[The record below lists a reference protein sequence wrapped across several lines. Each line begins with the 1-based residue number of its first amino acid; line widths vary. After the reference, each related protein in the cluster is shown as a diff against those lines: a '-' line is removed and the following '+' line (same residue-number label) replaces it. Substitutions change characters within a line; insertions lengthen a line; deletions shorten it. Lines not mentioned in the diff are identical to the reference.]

1 MAATLLPYIFA
12 LIYCT
17 HLAFVH
23 GSTSTPHDEGEEV
36 FYFIFYFFST
46 LYIHVSVKLLKHE
59 YKIIYV
65 KFNPSDLFN

>member
-23 GSTSTPHDEGEEV
+23 GSTSTPGDEGEEAV
-36 FYFIFYFFST
+36 FLFFFFFFVSI
-46 LYIHVSVKLLKHE
+46 LYEKT
-59 YKIIYV
+59 
-65 KFNPSDLFN
+65 FNQDHL